1 MLFQLTTK
9 TVAGTFNKYYINIV
23 EISSGN
29 PPPKNFWKMS
39 HGKSKQ
45 EVLCDIL
52 NAYKTHPSIKQIEKK
67 FNDQNFFRKETFFFK
82 PVTSLEIEKLFNCF
96 DKNKAA
102 GIDTIPPK
110 LIKIEADFW
119 TPLLTVAI
127 KKSIEGNIFPYSA
140 KIVSVI
146 PLDTGKPNKN
156 EISKSKSH

>member
-29 PPPKNFWKMS
+29 PSPQNFWKMS

>member
-29 PPPKNFWKMS
+29 PPPQNFWKMS

>member
-1 MLFQLTTK
+1 MET
-9 TVAGTFNKYYINIV
+9 
-23 EISSGN
+23 
-29 PPPKNFWKMS
+29 PPQNFWKMS

-52 NAYKTHPSIKQIEKK
+52 NAYKTHPSIKQMEKK

>member
-1 MLFQLTTK
+1 
-9 TVAGTFNKYYINIV
+9 
-23 EISSGN
+23 
-29 PPPKNFWKMS
+29 MS

-82 PVTSLEIEKLFNCF
+82 TVTSLEIEKLFNCF

-110 LIKIEADFW
+110 LIKIEADF
-119 TPLLTVAI
+119 
-127 KKSIEGNIFPYSA
+127 
-140 KIVSVI
+140 
-146 PLDTGKPNKN
+146 
-156 EISKSKSH
+156 